1 MKEQLEQNRDRL
13 KSSEDRQLW
22 AGLRSALRAER
33 ARELRQHQRRWYD
46 WLILT
51 GAAALLTLILF
62 HTIRR
67 PPEEELVYIPQ
78 PHYLTA
84 LSMEEIGT
92 EVGGPAQC
100 FAWSA
105 QEQTWSR
112 RPADPVPDAAP
123 RRDEPPLQTQS
134 VKPLDQVVATLQ
146 AIDIVGQKRGVA
158 TVNDHAVRDPE
169 HAEPQATLAFLSCD
183 PIHMQSTPRVGLNE
197 LVVRG
202 GRGGEVVALQ
212 GGIVTRN
219 PLKVVPHTSREP
231 VAVIPPVAERH
242 RPVPSYPSGTGG
254 SQPVNDQ
261 LADDM
266 FFRHE
271 GVNPFVDPAEDPLS
285 TFALDVDTGS
295 YTITRRFLSEGALP
309 PTDVA
314 RVEEFVNYFK
324 KDYAPP
330 QSGDFAFQIDGM
342 PSPFA
347 HADQG
352 NYYLLRVGLRGRPVV
367 PEERTRAQIV
377 LVIDRSGSMA
387 QGDRL
392 EMLKEALG
400 VLVSELHPDDEVG
413 IVVFNRWY
421 EVVRDLRPV
430 GNGEKLWAAIQS
442 IHPAGSTNVG
452 EGLHEGYKMMR
463 RWGKDGWIH
472 RIILCSDG
480 VANVDRTGFAEILE
494 HVRAGSD
501 DITLSTVGIG
511 MGNYNDTFLE
521 QLANAGEGQY
531 AYIDRLDEA
540 VRFFHDDLVGTL
552 QLIARDAK
560 AQIAFDPQQVERYRL
575 LGYENRDVADDDFR
589 DNRVDAGEVGAGHE
603 VTAIYE
609 LKLRS
614 NCHSTHLADIRLRYQ
629 QAHNDFMVELEET
642 IERSDLCEV
651 FGEAPEDLVLDA
663 CVAEFAE
670 ILRGSYWAKSN
681 TPAAVLDQLYRLS
694 ALTVQKPE
702 VAEFIHLVE
711 KASALYD

>member
-1 MKEQLEQNRDRL
+1 MKEQLKQNRDRL
-13 KSSEDRQLW
+13 KPNEDRQLW

-33 ARELRQHQRRWYD
+33 AHELRRHQRRWFD
-46 WLILT
+46 WLILM

-84 LSMEEIGT
+84 VPMGEIKP
-92 EVGGPAQC
+92 ESAQPALC
-100 FAWSA
+100 FAWSV
-105 QEQTWSR
+105 QEETWTR
-112 RPADPVPDAAP
+112 CPDDPVLDASP
-123 RRDEPPLQTQS
+123 GNDESPLLAQT
-134 VKPLDQVVATLQ
+134 VKPPEQVVATLQ
-146 AIDIVGQKRGVA
+146 TIDIVGQKRGA
-158 TVNDHAVRDPE
+158 ADVNDHAVREPASEDP
-169 HAEPQATLAFLSCD
+169 HATLAFLNCT
-183 PIHMQSTPRVGLNE
+183 PIQPRPAPRVDLNQ
-197 LVVRG
+197 LLARG
-202 GRGGEVVALQ
+202 GRAGEVLALQ
-212 GGIVTRN
+212 GGVIGCN
-219 PLKVVPHTSREP
+219 PLRVTPHTSREP
-231 VAVIPPVAERH
+231 AAVIPPVAERH

-254 SQPVNDQ
+254 SRPVNDQ
-261 LADDM
+261 PADDM

-295 YTITRRFLSEGALP
+295 YTITRRFLNEGHLP
-309 PTDVA
+309 PKGVA

-324 KDYAPP
+324 KGYAPP
-330 QSGDFAFQIDGM
+330 RSGDFAIQIDGM

-352 NYYLLRVGLRGRPVV
+352 HYYLLRVGLRGRPVM

-377 LVIDRSGSMA
+377 LVLDKSGSMA

-400 VLVSELHPDDEVG
+400 VLVTELHPDDEVG
-413 IVVFNRWY
+413 IVAFNRWP
-421 EVVRDLRPV
+421 EVVRELRPV
-430 GNGEKLWAAIQS
+430 GDGDKLWRQIQS
-442 IHPAGSTNVG
+442 MRPDGSTNVG

-463 RWGKDGWIH
+463 RWRKDGWIH

-480 VANVDRTGFAEILE
+480 VANVDRTGFADILGY
-494 HVRAGSD
+494 VQAGSD

-531 AYIDRLDEA
+531 AYIDQLDEA

-560 AQIAFDPQQVERYRL
+560 AQIAFDPEQVERYRL
-575 LGYENRDVADDDFR
+575 LGYENRDVADHDFR
-589 DNRVDAGEVGAGHE
+589 DNSVDAGEVGAGHE

-609 LKLRS
+609 LKLRPD
-614 NCHSTHLADIRLRYQ
+614 CHSTHLADLRLRYQ
-629 QAHNDFMVELEET
+629 QAQNDFLVELEET
-642 IERSDLCEV
+642 IERSDLRDAL
-651 FGEAPEDLVLDA
+651 GEAPEDLVLDA

-694 ALTVQKPE
+694 AFTIQRPE

-711 KASALYD
+711 RASALYD